1 VLQDLGIRALFAL
14 VLAIGAAASIRRE
27 VASVVATPLTR
38 RATVL
43 LLRLAAPE

>member
-1 VLQDLGIRALFAL
+1 VLQDLGIRALLAL

-27 VASVVATPLTR
+27 ASVVATPLTR